1 MGRSWEKVIR
11 WKRVTQRPQV
21 TSNGQDIVL
30 GHRNILEENSKIL
43 GGSSF
48 SLVEEKTHGRPEFL

>member
-1 MGRSWEKVIR
+1 M
-11 WKRVTQRPQV
+11 

-43 GGSSF
+43 GGGSSF
-48 SLVEEKTHGRPEFL
+48 SLLEKNPMEGQNSCNYQGRKLDQLWFDI